1 MIISQPYHAAGS
13 ETELKFSDF
22 SDHTGDEVACESDLS
37 VTDEDAES
45 ETVLSAVHVVQPSP
59 SADLTDQIDLR
70 ISVTAG
76 CEEGHSLKNGSS
88 ESEDDT
94 TVKSRNSA

>member
-1 MIISQPYHAAGS
+1 MSFYNHAGQF
-13 ETELKFSDF
+13 ETELKSSDF
-22 SDHTGDEVACESDLS
+22 SDTGDGVACESDLS

-45 ETVLSAVHVVQPSP
+45 ETVLSAVHVVQPYP

-70 ISVTAG
+70 ISETAG
-76 CEEGHSLKNGSS
+76 CEESHSLKNGSS

-94 TVKSRNSA
+94 CNFEKSKL